1 VGQRC
6 PRLKH
11 GRTRDFSRQTGGL
24 LQPNMCECRPITS
37 NIRLPINRKLLGG
50 RLARQLYALR
60 SRLLRPRAEN
70 LATSRQP
77 VRPEVVTHVSGTL
90 CYRYLRAGQKAR
102 WRKERNWDRTFST
115 WVSVLPRVPRQVV
128 LGKRATKHAL
138 RPHFGIPRS
147 CGDPARAVVEFSPP
161 LMPPIEPPQ
170 PWAI

>member
-1 VGQRC
+1 MGQRC

-90 CYRYLRAGQKAR
+90 CYRDLRAGQRLVGGESGTAV
-102 WRKERNWDRTFST
+102 EPS
-115 WVSVLPRVPRQVV
+115 PRRPTGRSEEKVQGDCPSRRSSQLACVQ
-128 LGKRATKHAL
+128 GAN
-138 RPHFGIPRS
+138 RPHFIALFVVDFTLSRGRS
-147 CGDPARAVVEFSPP
+147 LLA
-161 LMPPIEPPQ
+161 
-170 PWAI
+170 